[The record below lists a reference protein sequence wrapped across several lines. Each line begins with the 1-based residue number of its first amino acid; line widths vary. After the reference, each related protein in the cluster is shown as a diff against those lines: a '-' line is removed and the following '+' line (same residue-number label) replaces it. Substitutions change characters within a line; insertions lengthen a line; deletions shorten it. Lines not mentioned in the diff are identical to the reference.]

1 MFLRIETLPGADM
14 DLIEVFA
21 DIQDRTEMEKLFDE
35 LFTAP
40 EKKRLFLRWKL
51 LKMLRSGVPQRK
63 IASEL
68 GISLCKITRGASI
81 LKRKNSILYRI
92 LNEGDR
98 DGDSEN

>member
-1 MFLRIETLPGADM
+1 MFLHIETSAGADM

-21 DIQDRTEMEKLFDE
+21 NVHERDEMEMLFDE
-35 LFTAP
+35 LFTSA
-40 EKKRLFLRWKL
+40 EKNRLFLRWKL
-51 LKMLRSGVPQRK
+51 LKMLRTGVTQRK
-63 IASEL
+63 IASDL

-98 DGDSEN
+98 NGDSEN

>member
-1 MFLRIETLPGADM
+1 M

-21 DIQDRTEMEKLFDE
+21 NVHERDEMEMLFDE
-35 LFTAP
+35 LFTSA
-40 EKKRLFLRWKL
+40 EKNRLFLRWKL
-51 LKMLRSGVPQRK
+51 LKMLRTGVTQRK
-63 IASEL
+63 IASDL

-98 DGDSEN
+98 NGDSEN